1 LRGSLLLSTAGVLI
15 TLMVV
20 SVSVHLIVTMG
31 ELKWEA
37 GREEGLVEGIGVF
50 GLGGLLLAF
59 VSLFGL
65 AGMVWGRRGP
75 RFALWLSVI
84 PGVIGLL
91 VAIAAAVVFG
101 LNEGEEGAMAVLVP
115 VAFALGPLLLLLGG
129 LVARRLSKSV
139 LAQQSP
145 SAAASG

>member
-1 LRGSLLLSTAGVLI
+1 MRGSLLLSTAGVLI

-50 GLGGLLLAF
+50 GLGGLLLAL

-75 RFALWLSVI
+75 APLYRSDARPDFGNLPEQQKGKQRDEGKARI
-84 PGVIGLL
+84 IKRHEGGGVRRC
-91 VAIAAAVVFG
+91 
-101 LNEGEEGAMAVLVP
+101 EGA
-115 VAFALGPLLLLLGG
+115 GQ
-129 LVARRLSKSV
+129 SKMRQHRQE
-139 LAQQSP
+139 AKC
-145 SAAASG
+145 GENE